1 MTDVEIEQVRI
12 ERNGSIV
19 LDVPALRIR
28 ANRTTAILGPN
39 GSGKTTLL
47 RVLAG
52 LERTHGGRVRRSASP
67 SGAGVAYVFQE
78 HVFLRRSVLENLELG
93 LRLRGVDAATRRAR
107 IAESASLLD
116 VGHLFDRRADRLSG
130 GEARRVSLARALCL
144 RAPLV
149 LLDEPL
155 AGLDGRIHARLLEE
169 MPQLL
174 KAFDAT
180 TILVTHDPLEAL
192 QLADDFVVLVNG
204 RVTACGDK
212 HQVATNPRSR
222 EVAEIL
228 GYTSLEADGAR
239 IAVPPG
245 GLRLGPGGR
254 ELVMV
259 VEEVLDLVNHRELV
273 GRVGDV
279 RVRVTAVAG
288 DPIPRRGDRRAVH
301 AGVFYPLD

>member
-1 MTDVEIEQVRI
+1 MTDVEIEQVRV
-12 ERNGSIV
+12 ERSGRIV

-52 LERTHGGRVRRSASP
+52 LERTHHGRVRRSAPPSP
-67 SGAGVAYVFQE
+67 AGVAYAFQE

-107 IAESASLLD
+107 IAQSAALLD
-116 VGHLFDRRADRLSG
+116 VAHLFDRRADRLSG

-144 RAPLV
+144 REPLV

-155 AGLDGRIHARLLEE
+155 AGLDGRIYARLLEE

-174 KAFDAT
+174 KAFAAT
-180 TILVTHDPLEAL
+180 TILVTHDPQEAL
-192 QLADDFVVLVNG
+192 QLADDFVVLLNG
-204 RVTACGDK
+204 RVAAGGDK
-212 HQVATNPRSR
+212 HTVATNPRSR

-228 GYTSLEADGAR
+228 GYTSLEADGTR

-245 GLRLGPGGR
+245 GLTPGPGGR

-259 VEEVLDLVNHRELV
+259 VEEVLDLVNHREVV
-273 GRVGDV
+273 GRIGDV
-279 RVRVTAVAG
+279 RVRVTAVDG
-288 DPIPRRGDRRAVH
+288 HPPPRSGERHVVH
-301 AGVFYPLD
+301 ADLFYPLD